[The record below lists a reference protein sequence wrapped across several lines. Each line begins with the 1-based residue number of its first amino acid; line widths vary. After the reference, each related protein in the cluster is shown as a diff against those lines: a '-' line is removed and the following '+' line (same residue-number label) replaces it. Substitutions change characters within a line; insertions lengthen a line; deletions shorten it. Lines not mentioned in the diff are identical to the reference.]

1 MSKIVINICMLLT
14 VLCGFNSCRWVDD
27 DMSVC
32 PKGFHLK
39 LIYSYNMLDVDAA
52 FTQVDQ
58 VSVFVFD
65 QHGTCLKQ
73 MDIDSLALRQNYY
86 VVDLPD
92 LPVGYYDVLV
102 WGGLYEE
109 YFQYND
115 KELSLLTD
123 TTYTTDEKIPSLFHG
138 RMDSLFIDGSY
149 KVQTFPLVKNTN
161 TVSCVVQEIG
171 GSLFDTDDFVIELTA
186 DNGVMDHWN
195 RIVPAHKI
203 LYLPYY
209 AETDVVES
217 KPLLRY
223 GIRTLRM
230 LAGDDIRL
238 KLIHES
244 TGQMVFDIP
253 LIEYL
258 LLLRDMVGY
267 EMSDQEFLDRQ
278 DTYNLIFLLTETGDF
293 QQPYLLTRMTV
304 NGWIVRMDSTEL
316 GRNK

>member
-1 MSKIVINICMLLT
+1 MSKIVVKVCILLA
-14 VLCGFNSCRWVDD
+14 VLCGINSCRWVDD
-27 DMSVC
+27 DMSDC

-52 FTQVDQ
+52 SSQVNQ

-65 QHGTCLKQ
+65 QHGTCLKR
-73 MDIDSLALRQNYY
+73 MNIDSLALSQSNH
-86 VVDLPD
+86 VVGFPD

-102 WGGLYEE
+102 WGGLDWQH
-109 YFQYND
+109 FQYTES
-115 KELSLLTD
+115 ELSLLTD
-123 TTYTTDEKIPSLFHG
+123 TNNATNEKIPSLFHG
-138 RMDSLFIDGSY
+138 RIDSLFIDGNY
-149 KVQTFPLVKNTN
+149 KIQPFPLVKNTN
-161 TVSCVVQEIG
+161 TVSCVVQDMG
-171 GSLFDTDDFVIELTA
+171 GNTFDTGDFVVELTA

-195 RIVPAHKI
+195 RTLSRQNV
-203 LYLPYY
+203 LYFPYF
-209 AETDVVES
+209 AEADVVEA

-223 GIRTLRM
+223 GITTLRL
-230 LAGDDIRL
+230 LAGEDTRL
-238 KLIHES
+238 KLVHKAS
-244 TGQMVFDIP
+244 GQIVFDIP